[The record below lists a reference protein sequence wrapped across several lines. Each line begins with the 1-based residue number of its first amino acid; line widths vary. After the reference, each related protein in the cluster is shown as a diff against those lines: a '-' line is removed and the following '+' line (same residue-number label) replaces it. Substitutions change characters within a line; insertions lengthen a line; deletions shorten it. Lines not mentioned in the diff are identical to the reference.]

1 MSELLNSLNVPSE
14 QPAKSWA
21 QEVADAEAA
30 APAPEPVAAEPAP
43 EPAKTAET
51 AVEPSQPQE
60 TATEQDDRRVPLK
73 ALQEERQKRS
83 EYERKLADYE
93 RRFAELEQRVPKAAE
108 PAPPQI
114 PDPETDPIA
123 ALKYVAEENRKL
135 REEAEQ
141 QHRVASLN
149 QIAYQSATA
158 FKEQAPD
165 YPDAYRYAI
174 NSRAQEL
181 AALGPPPDWNGT
193 EQQYT
198 RDMIPKILQME
209 ELNLIDTALRNNG
222 NPAEV
227 IYRFAKARG
236 FNATAPAPAA
246 PAPVPPPAP
255 APVNPALQQAKQA
268 VAASA
273 AAGGAPAAKGEM
285 SVNDIANLKGAAFD
299 AAWNKLFGGNKSSI
313 FRE

>member
-43 EPAKTAET
+43 EAPKAAEA
-51 AVEPSQPQE
+51 AVEPSQTQE

-73 ALQEERQKRS
+73 ALQEERQKRA
-83 EYERKLADYE
+83 EYERKLDEAV
-93 RRFAELEQRVPKAAE
+93 RRMAELEQRVPKAPE
-108 PAPPQI
+108 PTPEPE
-114 PDPETDPIA
+114 PDPETDPIG
-123 ALKYVAEENRKL
+123 ALKHAREQL
-135 REEAEQ
+135 RRMQDETAQ
-141 QHRVASLN
+141 TQRVAQLN

-181 AALGPPPDWNGT
+181 AALGTPQND
-193 EQQYT
+193 
-198 RDMIPKILQME
+198 IPQILQME

-236 FNATAPAPAA
+236 FNATAPAPVPAA

>member
-1 MSELLNSLNVPSE
+1 MSELLNSLNVPSD

-21 QEVADAEAA
+21 QEVAEAEAGQ
-30 APAPEPVAAEPAP
+30 PAPEPFKAEPAP
-43 EPAKTAET
+43 EAPKAAEP
-51 AVEPSQPQE
+51 AVEPSQTQE
-60 TATEQDDRRVPLK
+60 AATEQDDRRVPLK
-73 ALQEERQKRS
+73 ALQEERQKRA
-83 EYERKLADYE
+83 EYERKLDEAV
-93 RRFAELEQRVPKAAE
+93 RRMQELEQRIPKAPE
-108 PAPPQI
+108 PAPTPE
-114 PDPETDPIA
+114 PDPETDPIG
-123 ALKYVAEENRKL
+123 ALKHAREQLRKMQ
-135 REEAEQ
+135 EATEAQ
-141 QHRVASLN
+141 QYEARLN

-181 AALGPPPDWNGT
+181 AALGTPQDS
-193 EQQYT
+193 
-198 RDMIPKILQME
+198 IPQILQRE
-209 ELNLIDTALRNNG
+209 ELNLIDTAIKNG
-222 NPAEV
+222 RNPAEA
-227 IYRFAKARG
+227 IYQFAKARG
-236 FNATAPAPAA
+236 FNATAPAPVPAAPA

-285 SVNDIANLKGAAFD
+285 SVNDIANLNGAAFD
-299 AAWNKLFGGNKSSI
+299 AAWNKLFGGNKNSL

>member
-21 QEVADAEAA
+21 QEVAEAEAA

-43 EPAKTAET
+43 EAPKAAEP

-73 ALQEERQKRS
+73 ALQEERQKRA
-83 EYERKLADYE
+83 EYERKLDEAV
-93 RRFAELEQRVPKAAE
+93 RRMAELEQRVPKAPE
-108 PAPPQI
+108 PAEIPE
-114 PDPETDPIA
+114 PDPETDPIG
-123 ALKYVAEENRKL
+123 ALKHAREQL
-135 REEAEQ
+135 RRMQDETAQ
-141 QHRVASLN
+141 TQRVAQLN

-181 AALGPPPDWNGT
+181 AALGTPQND
-193 EQQYT
+193 
-198 RDMIPKILQME
+198 IPQILQSE
-209 ELNLIDTALRNNG
+209 ELSLIDTAIRNNR
-222 NPAEV
+222 NPAEA
-227 IYRFAKARG
+227 IYQFAKARG
-236 FNATAPAPAA
+236 FNATAPAPAPAAVVPTPAPA
-246 PAPVPPPAP
+246 PAPV
-255 APVNPALQQAKQA
+255 PVNPALQQAKQE

-273 AAGGAPAAKGEM
+273 AAGGMVANNEPALTDMINAPNPDLEKIWKKLEAASGK
-285 SVNDIANLKGAAFD
+285 
-299 AAWNKLFGGNKSSI
+299 KSSI
-313 FRE
+313 FRA